1 MEIIKA
7 RLDKILVI
15 KGLVENSSKAK
26 SLIMAGKVLVNN
38 KKIVKSGTSF
48 LTNVDIKILEK
59 NEGWASRGGIKLA
72 YALEYFKIDIKDKIC
87 IDLGAST
94 GGFTDVLLSRGAKHI
109 FSVDVGRGQLCWRL
123 AIDNNIT
130 IIDKT
135 NVRYIQLSDLHPSI
149 NLITCDLSFISLTKA
164 LNNILNTTNREID
177 IIALVKPQ
185 FELQKNQIGKRGI
198 VVDENF
204 RMIAIKKVSL
214 FLKEKKCEV
223 ISTVESPIKGTKG
236 NLEYFIYAKK
246 EAAKN

>member
-1 MEIIKA
+1 MEVTKT

-15 KGLVENSSKAK
+15 KGLVETVSKAK

-48 LTNVDIKILEK
+48 FTNVDIKILEK

-72 YALEYFKIDIKDKIC
+72 YALKHFQIDIKDKVC
-87 IDLGAST
+87 VDLGAST
-94 GGFTDVLLSRGAKHI
+94 GGFTDVLLSKGAKHV
-109 FSVDVGRGQLCWRL
+109 FSVDVGRGQLSWRL
-123 AIDNNIT
+123 AVDNNVT

-149 NLITCDLSFISLTKA
+149 HLITCDLSFISLTKA
-164 LNNILNTTNREID
+164 LNNILNTANREID
-177 IIALVKPQ
+177 IIALIKPQ
-185 FELQKNQIGKRGI
+185 FELQKKQIGKRGI
-198 VVDENF
+198 VMNENF

-223 ISTVESPIKGTKG
+223 ISFVQSPIKGTKG

-246 EAAKN
+246 GSAKH